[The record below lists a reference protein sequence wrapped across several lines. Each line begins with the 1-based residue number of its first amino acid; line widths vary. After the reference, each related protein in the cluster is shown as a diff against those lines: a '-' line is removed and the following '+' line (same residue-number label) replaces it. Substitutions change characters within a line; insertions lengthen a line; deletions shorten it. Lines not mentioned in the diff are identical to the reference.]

1 MTSREPLPFD
11 PILRAAALWDERIGP
26 SRTMAAVTSVMRVQ
40 QILLSAVDGALRPHG
55 LTFARYEAL
64 VLLSFSRHGRL
75 PMRVMGER
83 LQLHPT
89 SVTNIVDRLQADG
102 LVRRVPHPTDRR
114 ATLVEITD
122 GGRAAL
128 EDATKAVTDVDF
140 GLSGLTPE
148 EETQLTTLL
157 SQVRHAAGDFTARRT
172 RRATRAA
179 ICSTTRR
186 PPTSPDP
193 PAHTSRPH
201 PRIGLP
207 LTGRAAAGCRG
218 GGRARSARRAG
229 PDGARSAPARR
240 RRRRAPNPTSAPPVA
255 PASAHTPHVVASIR
269 TPPMPRARR

>member
-11 PILRAAALWDERIGP
+11 PILRAAALWDERVGP

-64 VLLSFSRHGRL
+64 VLLSFSRLGRL

-122 GGRAAL
+122 SGAAVL
-128 EDATKAVTDVDF
+128 DDATGAVTEIGF
-140 GLSGLTPE
+140 GLTGLTDD
-148 EETQLTTLL
+148 EETQLTARLGR
-157 SQVRHAAGDFTARRT
+157 VRLAAGDFTT
-172 RRATRAA
+172 D
-179 ICSTTRR
+179 R
-186 PPTSPDP
+186 P
-193 PAHTSRPH
+193 A
-201 PRIGLP
+201 
-207 LTGRAAAGCRG
+207 
-218 GGRARSARRAG
+218 
-229 PDGARSAPARR
+229 DGADGLRDD
-240 RRRRAPNPTSAPPVA
+240 PVA
-255 PASAHTPHVVASIR
+255 ELADR
-269 TPPMPRARR
+269 